1 MRIDLTVTIGGEAG
15 QGIQTVGDIIARV
28 CHKAGLHL
36 LAINDFESRIRGGH
50 SFLQIRISDQP
61 VLAPHHKIDLLIAL
75 NAETCAL
82 HKKEM
87 AENGLVLLDVEND
100 AEKEDAKENLPEE
113 AREKNVL
120 PIAFSQ
126 MAKDAGGKIMT
137 NTVAAGACLALLGAP
152 FSAFEQILKTTFAEK
167 EKILRNNI
175 TAGRSGFD
183 AVKNSDFD
191 KAFDW
196 PSDGSEKG
204 KLLSGSQALALGA
217 LAADCRL
224 AAFYPMSPAT
234 GIMIHLAEMMDELP
248 VLVEQTEDEISA
260 VNMIIGASYAGV
272 RSLTATSGGG
282 FSLMAEGLGL
292 AGITETPVVI
302 INSQRPGPATGLPT
316 RTGQGDLLFV
326 INASQD
332 EFPRFVF
339 APRSVNQAYDTMIRA
354 FHLSEKYQV
363 PAIILTD
370 QYFNDS
376 LWMTTRKMAVPKKI
390 ERFVTTDED
399 MKSPSDYKRFAV
411 TASGISPRAL
421 PCKGRALVCATANE
435 HDEAGHMSETT
446 ADRNTMVE
454 KRQTKAKD
462 MTGEMNGP
470 EGYHGESESLLV
482 GWGSSDGAIREAVDL
497 LRSDNFDVGG
507 LVFSDIWPFPRKK
520 TNDALSRCKRFIT
533 VEQNASS
540 QLGLLIRQQTGH
552 SFHTSLLQYDGRPF
566 TANWI
571 AERTKSVLEEIR

>member
-1 MRIDLTVTIGGEAG
+1 MSIDVTVTIGGEAG

-28 CHKAGLHL
+28 CHKAGLYL

-50 SFLQIRISDQP
+50 SFMQIRISDQP
-61 VLAPHHKIDLLIAL
+61 VLAPYHKIDLLIAL
-75 NAETCAL
+75 NAETCDL
-82 HKKEM
+82 HKNEM
-87 AENGLVLLDVEND
+87 AENGLVLQDVEKD
-100 AEKEDAKENLPEE
+100 DSKENLPET
-113 AREKNVL
+113 AHEKNVM

-152 FSAFEQILKTTFAEK
+152 FSAFEQILKTTFAKK
-167 EKILRNNI
+167 EKILENNMI
-175 TAGRSGFD
+175 AGRSGFD
-183 AVKNSDFD
+183 AVKNTDFA

-196 PSDGSEKG
+196 PSHGSAKG
-204 KLLSGSQALALGA
+204 KLLSGSQALAFGA

-234 GIMIHLAEMMDELP
+234 GIMIHLAEFMDQLP
-248 VLVEQTEDEISA
+248 VLVEQAEDEISA

-272 RSLTATSGGG
+272 RALTATSGGG
-282 FSLMAEGLGL
+282 FSLMTEGLGL

-326 INASQD
+326 IHASQD

-339 APRSVNQAYDTMIRA
+339 APGSVNQAYDTMIRA

-376 LWMTTRKMAVPKKI
+376 LWMTTREMAIPEKI
-390 ERFVTTDED
+390 ERFVTTEED
-399 MKSPSDYKRFAV
+399 MTSPSDYKRFKV

-421 PCKGRALVCATANE
+421 PCKGRALVCVTANE
-435 HDEAGHMSETT
+435 HDEAGHMSETI

-454 KRQTKAKD
+454 KRQAKEKG
-462 MTGEMNGP
+462 MSGEMDGP
-470 EGYHGESESLLV
+470 AGYHEDSACLLV
-482 GWGSSDGAIREAVDL
+482 GWGASDGAIREAVDM
-497 LRSDNFDVGG
+497 LRGENFDVGA
-507 LVFSDIWPFPRKK
+507 LIFSDLWPFPEEK
-520 TNDALSRCKRFIT
+520 TAEALSGCNQFIT

-540 QLGLLIRQQTGH
+540 QLGLLIRQQTGYTFDA
-552 SFHTSLLQYDGRPF
+552 SIRKYDGRPF
-566 TANWI
+566 TPDWI
-571 AERTKSVLEEIR
+571 ADHAKSTLEKYNE

>member
-1 MRIDLTVTIGGEAG
+1 MSIDVTVTIGGEAG

-28 CHKAGLHL
+28 CHKAGLYL

-50 SFLQIRISDQP
+50 SFMQIRISDQP
-61 VLAPHHKIDLLIAL
+61 VLAPDHKIDLLIAL
-75 NAETCAL
+75 NSDTCDL
-82 HKKEM
+82 HKNEM
-87 AENGLVLLDVEND
+87 TETGLVLLDVEND
-100 AEKEDAKENLPEE
+100 AEKDDSKENLPEA

-152 FSAFEQILKTTFAEK
+152 FSALEQILKTRFAEK

-175 TAGRSGFD
+175 TAARSGFD
-183 AVKNSDFD
+183 AVKHTDFD

-196 PSDGSEKG
+196 PSGGSAKG
-204 KLLSGSQALALGA
+204 RLLSGSQALAFGA

-234 GIMIHLAEMMDELP
+234 GIMIQLAEFMDELP

-272 RSLTATSGGG
+272 RALTATSGGG
-282 FSLMAEGLGL
+282 FSLMTEGLGL

-326 INASQD
+326 IHASQD

-339 APRSVNQAYDTMIRA
+339 APGSPEQAYDTMIRA

-376 LWMTTRKMAVPKKI
+376 LWMTTREMAVPEEI
-390 ERFVTTDED
+390 ERFVTIDEE
-399 MKSPSDYKRFAV
+399 MTSPPEYKRFAV

-421 PCKGRALVCATANE
+421 PCKGRALVCVTANE
-435 HDEAGHMSETT
+435 HDEAGHMSETIS
-446 ADRNTMVE
+446 DRNTMVE
-454 KRQTKAKD
+454 KRQAKTKG
-462 MTGEMNGP
+462 MIREMKGP
-470 EGYHGESESLLV
+470 EAYHGKSASILV
-482 GWGSSDGAIREAVDL
+482 GWGSSNGAIREAVDL
-497 LRSDNFDVGG
+497 LRSENIDVGA
-507 LVFSDIWPFPRKK
+507 LVFSDIWPFPAKK
-520 TNDALSRCKRFIT
+520 TEEALSSCKRFIT

-540 QLGLLIRQQTGH
+540 QLGLLIRQQTGL

-566 TANWI
+566 TPDWI
-571 AERTKSVLEEIR
+571 AQHTKSVLEERP

>member
-1 MRIDLTVTIGGEAG
+1 MSIDVTVTIGGEAG

-28 CHKAGLHL
+28 CHKAGLYL

-50 SFLQIRISDQP
+50 SFMQIRISDQP

-75 NAETCAL
+75 NADTCDL
-82 HKKEM
+82 HKNEM
-87 AENGLVLLDVEND
+87 GENGLVLLN
-100 AEKEDAKENLPEE
+100 AEKDDSKENLSET
-113 AREKNVL
+113 AHEKNVI

-137 NTVAAGACLALLGAP
+137 NTVAAGACLALLGAS
-152 FSAFEQILKTTFAEK
+152 FSAFEKILEAIFAKK
-167 EKILRNNI
+167 EKILKNNI

-183 AVKNSDFD
+183 AVKDTDFD

-196 PSDGSEKG
+196 HSDGSAKG

-234 GIMIHLAEMMDELP
+234 GIMIHLAEFMDQLP
-248 VLVEQTEDEISA
+248 ILVEQAEDEISA

-272 RSLTATSGGG
+272 RALTATSGGG

-326 INASQD
+326 IHASQD

-339 APRSVNQAYDTMIRA
+339 APGSVNQAYDTMIRA

-376 LWMTTRKMAVPKKI
+376 LWMTTRKMAVPEEI
-390 ERFVTTDED
+390 ERFVTTDEK
-399 MKSPSDYKRFAV
+399 MTCPQDYKRFAV

-435 HDEAGHMSETT
+435 HDEAGHMSETI

-454 KRQTKAKD
+454 KRQAKTKG
-462 MTGEMNGP
+462 MTREMNGP
-470 EGYHGESESLLV
+470 EGYHGDSESLLV

-497 LRSDNFDVGG
+497 LRAENADVGA
-507 LVFSDIWPFPRKK
+507 LIFSDLWPFPWEK
-520 TNDALSRCKRFIT
+520 TADALSSCKRFIT

-540 QLGLLIRQQTGH
+540 QLGRLIRQQTGH
-552 SFHTSLLQYDGRPF
+552 SFHASLLQYDGRPF
-566 TANWI
+566 TPNWI
-571 AERTKSVLEEIR
+571 AEHTKSVLEEI

>member
-1 MRIDLTVTIGGEAG
+1 MRIDVTVTIGGEAG

-28 CHKAGLHL
+28 CHKAGLYL

-50 SFLQIRISDQP
+50 SFMQIRISDQP

-75 NAETCAL
+75 NDETCDL

-87 AENGLVLLDVEND
+87 AETGLVLLDAEND
-100 AEKEDAKENLPEE
+100 AEKAQ
-113 AREKNVL
+113 EKKVL

-152 FSAFEQILKTTFAEK
+152 FSAFEQILKTRFAEK
-167 EKILRNNI
+167 EKILENNI
-175 TAGRSGFD
+175 AAGRSGFD
-183 AVKNSDFD
+183 AVKHTNFD
-191 KAFDW
+191 KALDW
-196 PSDGSEKG
+196 PFDDTSKG
-204 KLLSGSQALALGA
+204 KLISGSKALALGA

-234 GIMIHLAEMMDELP
+234 GIMIHLAEFMDQLP
-248 VLVEQTEDEISA
+248 LLVEQAEDEISA

-272 RSLTATSGGG
+272 RALTATSGGG
-282 FSLMAEGLGL
+282 FSLMTEGLGL
-292 AGITETPVVI
+292 AGMTETPIVI

-339 APRSVNQAYDTMIRA
+339 APGSPNQAYETMVRA
-354 FHLSEKYQV
+354 FHLCEKYQV

-370 QYFNDS
+370 QYLNDS
-376 LWMTTRKMAVPKKI
+376 LWITTREIEVPKEI

-399 MKSPSDYKRFAV
+399 MSSPSDYKRFAV

-435 HDEAGHMSETT
+435 HDEAGHMSEKIS
-446 ADRNTMVE
+446 DRNNMVE
-454 KRQTKAKD
+454 KRQAKTKGMAW
-462 MTGEMNGP
+462 EMNGP
-470 EGYHGESESLLV
+470 KAYHGESASLLV

-497 LRSDNFDVGG
+497 LRSENVDVGA
-507 LVFSDIWPFPRKK
+507 LVFSDIWPFPAKK
-520 TNDALSRCKRFIT
+520 TEEALSSCKRFIT

-540 QLGLLIRQQTGH
+540 QLGLLIRQQTGL
-552 SFHTSLLQYDGRPF
+552 SLHTSLLQYDGRTLTP
-566 TANWI
+566 NWI
-571 AERTKSVLEEIR
+571 AEHTKSVLEERP

>member
-1 MRIDLTVTIGGEAG
+1 MSIDVTVTIGGEAG

-28 CHKAGLHL
+28 CHKAGLYL

-75 NAETCAL
+75 NAETCVR

-100 AEKEDAKENLPEE
+100 AEKDDSKENLPEE

-152 FSAFEQILKTTFAEK
+152 FSAFEHILKTTFAEK
-167 EKILRNNI
+167 EKILRNNMI
-175 TAGRSGFD
+175 AGRSGFD
-183 AVKNSDFD
+183 AVKNTAFA

-196 PSDGSEKG
+196 PSHGSAKG
-204 KLLSGSQALALGA
+204 KLLSGSQALAFGA

-234 GIMIHLAEMMDELP
+234 GIMIHLAEFMDQLP

-272 RSLTATSGGG
+272 RALTATSGGG
-282 FSLMAEGLGL
+282 FSLMTEGLGL

-326 INASQD
+326 IHASQD

-339 APRSVNQAYDTMIRA
+339 APGSVNQAYDTMIRA

-376 LWMTTRKMAVPKKI
+376 LQMTTREMEVPTEI
-390 ERFVTTDED
+390 VRFITTDAD
-399 MKSPSDYKRFAV
+399 MSSPSEYKRFAV

-421 PCKGRALVCATANE
+421 PCKGRALVCVTANE
-435 HDEAGHMSETT
+435 HDEAGHMSETI
-446 ADRNTMVE
+446 ADRNIMVE
-454 KRQTKAKD
+454 KRQAKIQG
-462 MTGEMNGP
+462 MTEEMKGP
-470 EGYHGESESLLV
+470 DRYHGESDVLVV
-482 GWGSSDGAIREAVDL
+482 GWGSSAGAVREAVDQ
-497 LRSDNFDVGG
+497 LRSENFNIGA
-507 LVFSDIWPFPRKK
+507 LHFSDLWPFPRKK
-520 TNDALSRCKRFIT
+520 AQDALSGCKHFIT

-540 QLGLLIRQQTGH
+540 QLGRLIRQQTGL
-552 SFHTSLLQYDGRPF
+552 SFYSAILKYDGRPF
-566 TANWI
+566 TPNWI
-571 AERTKSVLEEIR
+571 AEHTKSVLEEIR

>member
-1 MRIDLTVTIGGEAG
+1 MSFDVTVTVGGEAG

-28 CHKAGLHL
+28 CHKAGLYL

-50 SFLQIRISDQP
+50 SFMQIRISDQP

-75 NAETCAL
+75 NADTCDL
-82 HKKEM
+82 HKTEM
-87 AENGLVLLDVEND
+87 AETGLVLLD
-100 AEKEDAKENLPEE
+100 AEKDDSKENLSETVHEE
-113 AREKNVL
+113 NVI

-126 MAKDAGGKIMT
+126 MAKDAGAKIMT

-152 FSAFEQILKTTFAEK
+152 FSAFEQILETRFAEK
-167 EKILRNNI
+167 ETILENNI

-183 AVKNSDFD
+183 AVENVDFD
-191 KAFDW
+191 KALDW
-196 PSDGSEKG
+196 PSGGAPKG
-204 KLLSGSQALALGA
+204 RLLSGSRALALGA

-234 GIMIHLAEMMDELP
+234 GIMIHLAEFMDQLP
-248 VLVEQTEDEISA
+248 VLVEQAEDEISA

-272 RSLTATSGGG
+272 RALTATSGGG

-292 AGITETPVVI
+292 AGITETPIVI

-326 INASQD
+326 IHASQD

-339 APRSVNQAYDTMIRA
+339 APGSPDQAYETMIRA

-376 LWMTTRKMAVPKKI
+376 LWMTTRKMTVPEEI

-399 MKSPSDYKRFAV
+399 MTSPSGYKRFAV

-435 HDEAGHMSETT
+435 HDEAGHMSETI
-446 ADRNTMVE
+446 ADRNTMVG
-454 KRQTKAKD
+454 KRQAKEKG
-462 MTGEMNGP
+462 MSGEMEGP
-470 EGYHGESESLLV
+470 AGYHEDSACLLV
-482 GWGSSDGAIREAVDL
+482 GWGSSDGAVREAVDL
-497 LRSDNFDVGG
+497 LRAENADVGA
-507 LVFSDIWPFPRKK
+507 LIFSDLWPFPGEK
-520 TNDALSRCKRFIT
+520 TADALSLCKQFIT
-533 VEQNASS
+533 VEQNTSS
-540 QLGLLIRQQTGH
+540 QLGLLIRQQTGYAFDA
-552 SFHTSLLQYDGRPF
+552 SIRKYDGRPF
-566 TANWI
+566 TPGWI
-571 AERTKSVLEEIR
+571 VKQVTSVLEEIS

>member
-1 MRIDLTVTIGGEAG
+1 MRIDVTVTIGGEAG

-28 CHKAGLHL
+28 CHKAGLYL

-50 SFLQIRISDQP
+50 SFMQIRISDQP

-75 NAETCAL
+75 NADTCDL
-82 HKKEM
+82 HKTEM
-87 AENGLVLLDVEND
+87 AETGLVLLD
-100 AEKEDAKENLPEE
+100 AEKDDSKENLSETAHEE
-113 AREKNVL
+113 NVI

-126 MAKDAGGKIMT
+126 MAKDAGAKIMT

-152 FSAFEQILKTTFAEK
+152 FSAFEQILETRFEEK
-167 EKILRNNI
+167 ETILENNI

-183 AVKNSDFD
+183 AVENVDFD
-191 KAFDW
+191 KALDW
-196 PSDGSEKG
+196 PSGGAPKG
-204 KLLSGSQALALGA
+204 RLLSGSRALALGA

-234 GIMIHLAEMMDELP
+234 GIMIHLAEFMDQLP
-248 VLVEQTEDEISA
+248 VLVEQAEDEISA

-272 RSLTATSGGG
+272 RALTATSGGG

-292 AGITETPVVI
+292 AGITETPIVI

-326 INASQD
+326 IHASQD

-339 APRSVNQAYDTMIRA
+339 APGSPDQAYETMIRA

-376 LWMTTRKMAVPKKI
+376 LWMTTRKMTVPEEI

-399 MKSPSDYKRFAV
+399 MTSPSGYKRFAV

-435 HDEAGHMSETT
+435 HDEAGHMSETI
-446 ADRNTMVE
+446 ADRNTMVG
-454 KRQTKAKD
+454 KRQAKEKG
-462 MTGEMNGP
+462 MSGEMEGP
-470 EGYHGESESLLV
+470 AGYHEDSACLLV
-482 GWGSSDGAIREAVDL
+482 GWGSSDGAVREAVDL
-497 LRSDNFDVGG
+497 LRAENADVGA
-507 LVFSDIWPFPRKK
+507 LIFSDLWPFPGEK
-520 TNDALSRCKRFIT
+520 TADALSLCKQFIT
-533 VEQNASS
+533 VEQNTSS
-540 QLGLLIRQQTGH
+540 QLGLLIRQQTGYAFDA
-552 SFHTSLLQYDGRPF
+552 SIRKYDGRPF
-566 TANWI
+566 TPGWI
-571 AERTKSVLEEIR
+571 VKQVTSVLEEIS

>member
-1 MRIDLTVTIGGEAG
+1 M
-15 QGIQTVGDIIARV
+15 
-28 CHKAGLHL
+28 
-36 LAINDFESRIRGGH
+36 
-50 SFLQIRISDQP
+50 QIRISDQP
-61 VLAPHHKIDLLIAL
+61 VLAPYHKIDLLIAL
-75 NAETCAL
+75 NTETRDL

-87 AENGLVLLDVEND
+87 AETGLVLLDAEND
-100 AEKEDAKENLPEE
+100 AEKEDAKENLPEQ

-120 PIAFSQ
+120 PIDFSQ

-167 EKILRNNI
+167 EKILENNI

-183 AVKNSDFD
+183 AVKDTDFA

-196 PSDGSEKG
+196 PSDGSAKG
-204 KLLSGSQALALGA
+204 KLLSGSQALAFGA

-234 GIMIHLAEMMDELP
+234 GIMIHLAEFMDQLP
-248 VLVEQTEDEISA
+248 VLVEQAEDEISA

-272 RSLTATSGGG
+272 RALTATSGGG

-292 AGITETPVVI
+292 AGITETPAVI

-326 INASQD
+326 IHASQD

-339 APRSVNQAYDTMIRA
+339 APGSVNQAYDTMIRA

-363 PAIILTD
+363 PTIILTD

-376 LWMTTRKMAVPKKI
+376 LWMTTRKMAVPEEI
-390 ERFVTTDED
+390 ERFVAFDED
-399 MKSPSDYKRFAV
+399 MTSPSDYKRFAI

-421 PCKGRALVCATANE
+421 PCKGRALVCVTANE
-435 HDEAGHMSETT
+435 HDEAGHMSETI

-454 KRQTKAKD
+454 KRQAKIKG
-462 MTGEMNGP
+462 MTSEMKGP
-470 EGYHGESESLLV
+470 KGYHGESESLLV
-482 GWGSSDGAIREAVDL
+482 GWGSSDGAIREAVDQ
-497 LRSDNFDVGG
+497 LRSDNFNVGG
-507 LVFSDIWPFPRKK
+507 LVFSDIWPFPQKK
-520 TNDALSRCKRFIT
+520 TKEALSSCKRFIT

-540 QLGLLIRQQTGH
+540 QLGRLIRQQTGL

-566 TANWI
+566 TPNWI
-571 AERTKSVLEEIR
+571 AEHTKSVLEEIA

>member
-1 MRIDLTVTIGGEAG
+1 MSIDVTVTIGGEAG

-28 CHKAGLHL
+28 CHKVGLYL

-50 SFLQIRISDQP
+50 SFMQIRISDQP
-61 VLAPHHKIDLLIAL
+61 VLAPYHKIDLLIAL
-75 NAETCAL
+75 NTETRDL

-87 AENGLVLLDVEND
+87 AETGLVLLD
-100 AEKEDAKENLPEE
+100 AEKEDAKENLPEQ

-167 EKILRNNI
+167 EKILENNI

-183 AVKNSDFD
+183 AVKNTDFA

-196 PSDGSEKG
+196 PSNGSAKG
-204 KLLSGSQALALGA
+204 KLLSGSNALALGA

-234 GIMIHLAEMMDELP
+234 GIMIHLAEFMDQLP
-248 VLVEQTEDEISA
+248 VLVEQAEDEISA

-272 RSLTATSGGG
+272 RALTATSGGG

-316 RTGQGDLLFV
+316 RTGQGDLLFA
-326 INASQD
+326 IHASQD

-339 APRSVNQAYDTMIRA
+339 APGSPNQAYDTMIRA
-354 FHLSEKYQV
+354 FYLSDKYQV

-376 LWMTTRKMAVPKKI
+376 LWITTREIEVPTEI
-390 ERFVTTDED
+390 ERFVIFDED
-399 MKSPSDYKRFAV
+399 MTSPSDYKRFAV

-435 HDEAGHMSETT
+435 HDEAGHMSETI

-454 KRQTKAKD
+454 KRQAKIKG
-462 MTGEMNGP
+462 MTGEMKGP
-470 EGYHGESESLLV
+470 KGYHGESESLLV

-507 LVFSDIWPFPRKK
+507 LVFSDIWPFPQKK
-520 TNDALSRCKRFIT
+520 TNEALSSCKRFIT

-540 QLGLLIRQQTGH
+540 QLGQLIRQQTGH

-566 TANWI
+566 TPNWI
-571 AERTKSVLEEIR
+571 AEHTKSVLEEIR

>member
-1 MRIDLTVTIGGEAG
+1 
-15 QGIQTVGDIIARV
+15 
-28 CHKAGLHL
+28 
-36 LAINDFESRIRGGH
+36 
-50 SFLQIRISDQP
+50 
-61 VLAPHHKIDLLIAL
+61 LIAL
-75 NAETCAL
+75 NTETCDL
-82 HKKEM
+82 HKKELT
-87 AENGLVLLDVEND
+87 ETGLVLLEGEKD
-100 AEKEDAKENLPEE
+100 AEKNNSKESLSEK
-113 AREKNVL
+113 AHEKNVL
-120 PIAFSQ
+120 AIAFSQ

-152 FSAFEQILKTTFAEK
+152 FSLFEQILKTRFSEK
-167 EKILRNNI
+167 EKILENNI

-183 AVKNSDFD
+183 AVKDIDFD

-196 PSDGSEKG
+196 PSDGAPKG
-204 KLLSGSQALALGA
+204 RLLSGSKALALGA

-234 GIMIHLAEMMDELP
+234 GIMVHLAEFMDELP

-272 RSLTATSGGG
+272 RALTATSGGG
-282 FSLMAEGLGL
+282 FSLMTEGLGL

-326 INASQD
+326 IHASQD

-339 APRSVNQAYDTMIRA
+339 APGSPDQAYDTMIRA

-376 LWMTTRKMAVPKKI
+376 LWMTAREMAVPEEI
-390 ERFVTTDED
+390 ERFVTIDED
-399 MKSPSDYKRFAV
+399 MTSPSEYKRFAV

-435 HDEAGHMSETT
+435 HDETGHMSETIS
-446 ADRNTMVE
+446 DRNTMVE
-454 KRQTKAKD
+454 KRQAKTKG
-462 MTGEMNGP
+462 MIREMKGP
-470 EGYHGESESLLV
+470 KVYHGGSESLLV
-482 GWGSSDGAIREAVDL
+482 GWGSSNGAIKEAVDL
-497 LRSDNFDVGG
+497 LRAENADIGA
-507 LVFSDIWPFPRKK
+507 LIFSDLWPFPEEK
-520 TNDALSRCKRFIT
+520 TADALSLCKHFIT
-533 VEQNASS
+533 VEQNTSS
-540 QLGLLIRQQTGH
+540 QLGRLIRQQTGRAFDR
-552 SFHTSLLQYDGRPF
+552 SICKYDGRPF
-566 TANWI
+566 TPDWI
-571 AERTKSVLEEIR
+571 AYHAKSALEEIQ

>member
-1 MRIDLTVTIGGEAG
+1 MSIDVTVTIGGEAG

-28 CHKAGLHL
+28 CHKAGLYL

-50 SFLQIRISDQP
+50 SFMQVRISDQP

-75 NAETCAL
+75 NTETCAF
-82 HKKEM
+82 HQKEM
-87 AENGLVLLDVEND
+87 AETGLVLLDVEND
-100 AEKEDAKENLPEE
+100 AEKGDSKENLPEE
-113 AREKNVL
+113 AHEKNVL

-167 EKILRNNI
+167 EKILENNMI
-175 TAGRSGFD
+175 AGRSGFD
-183 AVKNSDFD
+183 AVKNTDFA

-196 PSDGSEKG
+196 PSDGSAKG
-204 KLLSGSQALALGA
+204 RLLSGSQALAFGA

-234 GIMIHLAEMMDELP
+234 GIMIHLAEFMDQLP
-248 VLVEQTEDEISA
+248 VLVEQAEDEISA

-282 FSLMAEGLGL
+282 FSLMTEGLGL

-302 INSQRPGPATGLPT
+302 VNSQRPGPATGLPT

-326 INASQD
+326 IHASQD

-339 APRSVNQAYDTMIRA
+339 APGSVYQAYDTMIRA

-376 LWMTTRKMAVPKKI
+376 LWMTTREMAVPEEI
-390 ERFVTTDED
+390 ERFVTPDGD
-399 MKSPSDYKRFAV
+399 ISSPSEYKRFKV
-411 TASGISPRAL
+411 KASGISPRAL
-421 PCKGRALVCATANE
+421 PCKGRALVGVTANE
-435 HDEAGHMSETT
+435 HDEAGHMSETI

-454 KRQTKAKD
+454 KRQAKTKG
-462 MTGEMNGP
+462 MTGEMKGP
-470 EGYHGESESLLV
+470 KGYHGESDVLVV
-482 GWGSSDGAIREAVDL
+482 GWGSSEGAVREAVDQ
-497 LRSDNFDVGG
+497 LRSENFNIGA
-507 LVFSDIWPFPRKK
+507 LHFSDLWPFPRKK
-520 TNDALSRCKRFIT
+520 AQDALSGCKHFIT

-540 QLGLLIRQQTGH
+540 QLGLLIRQQTGL
-552 SFHTSLLQYDGRPF
+552 SFYRAILKYDGRPF
-566 TANWI
+566 TPNWI
-571 AERTKSVLEEIR
+571 AKHTKSVLEEMR

>member
-1 MRIDLTVTIGGEAG
+1 MSIDVTVTIGGEAG

-28 CHKAGLHL
+28 CHKAGLYL

-50 SFLQIRISDQP
+50 SFMQIRISDQP
-61 VLAPHHKIDLLIAL
+61 VLAPYHKIDLLIAL
-75 NAETCAL
+75 NTETCDL
-82 HKKEM
+82 HKKELT
-87 AENGLVLLDVEND
+87 ETGLVLLEGEKD
-100 AEKEDAKENLPEE
+100 AEKNNSKESLSEK
-113 AREKNVL
+113 AHEKNVL
-120 PIAFSQ
+120 AIAFSQ

-152 FSAFEQILKTTFAEK
+152 FSLFEQILKTRFSEK
-167 EKILRNNI
+167 EKILENNI

-183 AVKNSDFD
+183 AVKDIDFD

-196 PSDGSEKG
+196 PSDGAPKG
-204 KLLSGSQALALGA
+204 RLLSGSKALAFGA

-234 GIMIHLAEMMDELP
+234 GIMVHLAEFMDELP

-272 RSLTATSGGG
+272 RALTATSGGG
-282 FSLMAEGLGL
+282 FSLMTEGLGL

-326 INASQD
+326 IHASQD

-339 APRSVNQAYDTMIRA
+339 APGSPDQAYDTMIRA

-376 LWMTTRKMAVPKKI
+376 LWMTAREMAVPEEI
-390 ERFVTTDED
+390 ERFVTIDED
-399 MKSPSDYKRFAV
+399 MTSPSEYKRFAV

-435 HDEAGHMSETT
+435 HDETGHMSETIS
-446 ADRNTMVE
+446 DRNTMVE
-454 KRQTKAKD
+454 KRQAKTKG
-462 MTGEMNGP
+462 MIREMKGP
-470 EGYHGESESLLV
+470 KVYHGGSESLLV
-482 GWGSSDGAIREAVDL
+482 GWGSSNGAIKEAVDL
-497 LRSDNFDVGG
+497 LRAENADIGA
-507 LVFSDIWPFPRKK
+507 LIFSDLWPFPEEK
-520 TNDALSRCKRFIT
+520 TADALSLCKHFIT
-533 VEQNASS
+533 VEQNTSS
-540 QLGLLIRQQTGH
+540 QLGRLIRQQTGRAFDR
-552 SFHTSLLQYDGRPF
+552 SICKYDGRPF
-566 TANWI
+566 TPDWI
-571 AERTKSVLEEIR
+571 AYHAKSALEEIQ

>member
-28 CHKAGLHL
+28 CHKAGLYL

-50 SFLQIRISDQP
+50 SFMQIRISDQP

-87 AENGLVLLDVEND
+87 AETGLVLLDAEND
-100 AEKEDAKENLPEE
+100 AEKEDAKENLPED
-113 AREKNVL
+113 AREQNIL

-152 FSAFEQILKTTFAEK
+152 FSAFEQILKTTFAGK

-183 AVKNSDFD
+183 AVKNTDFH

-196 PSDGSEKG
+196 PSDGSPEG
-204 KLLSGSQALALGA
+204 KLLSGSKALALGA

-234 GIMIHLAEMMDELP
+234 GIMIHLAEFMDQLP
-248 VLVEQTEDEISA
+248 VLVEQAEDEISA
-260 VNMIIGASYAGV
+260 VNMIIGASYVGV
-272 RSLTATSGGG
+272 RALTATSGGG

-339 APRSVNQAYDTMIRA
+339 APGSPNQAYDTMIRA
-354 FHLSEKYQV
+354 FHLCEKYQV

-376 LWMTTRKMAVPKKI
+376 LWMTTREIAVPKEI

-399 MKSPSDYKRFAV
+399 MTSPSDYKRFAV

-421 PCKGRALVCATANE
+421 PCRGRALVCATANE
-435 HDEAGHMSETT
+435 HDEAGHMSETI

-454 KRQTKAKD
+454 KRQAKTKG
-462 MTGEMNGP
+462 MTGEMKGP
-470 EGYHGESESLLV
+470 KGYHGESESLLV

-507 LVFSDIWPFPRKK
+507 LVFSDIWPFPQQK
-520 TNDALSRCKRFIT
+520 TKDALSRCKRFIT

-566 TANWI
+566 TPNWI
-571 AERTKSVLEEIR
+571 AEHTKSVLEEI

>member
-1 MRIDLTVTIGGEAG
+1 M
-15 QGIQTVGDIIARV
+15 
-28 CHKAGLHL
+28 
-36 LAINDFESRIRGGH
+36 
-50 SFLQIRISDQP
+50 QIRISDQP

-75 NAETCAL
+75 NDETCDL

-87 AENGLVLLDVEND
+87 AETGLVLLDAEND
-100 AEKEDAKENLPEE
+100 AEKAQ
-113 AREKNVL
+113 EKKVL

-152 FSAFEQILKTTFAEK
+152 FSAFEQILKTRFAEK
-167 EKILRNNI
+167 EKILENNI
-175 TAGRSGFD
+175 AAGRSGFD
-183 AVKNSDFD
+183 AVKHTNFD
-191 KAFDW
+191 KALDW
-196 PSDGSEKG
+196 PFDDTSKG
-204 KLLSGSQALALGA
+204 KLISGSKALALGA

-234 GIMIHLAEMMDELP
+234 GIMIHLAEFMDQLP
-248 VLVEQTEDEISA
+248 LLVEQAEDEISA

-272 RSLTATSGGG
+272 RALTATSGGG
-282 FSLMAEGLGL
+282 FSLMTEGLGL
-292 AGITETPVVI
+292 AGMTETPIVI

-339 APRSVNQAYDTMIRA
+339 APGSPNQAYETMVRA
-354 FHLSEKYQV
+354 FHLCEKYQV

-376 LWMTTRKMAVPKKI
+376 LWMTTREMAVPEEI

-399 MKSPSDYKRFAV
+399 MSSPPEYKRFAV

-435 HDEAGHMSETT
+435 HDEAGHMSEKIS
-446 ADRNTMVE
+446 DRNNMVE
-454 KRQTKAKD
+454 KRQAKTKGMAW
-462 MTGEMNGP
+462 EMNGP
-470 EGYHGESESLLV
+470 KAYHGESASLLV

-497 LRSDNFDVGG
+497 LRSENVDVGA
-507 LVFSDIWPFPRKK
+507 LVFSDIWPFPAKK
-520 TNDALSRCKRFIT
+520 TEEALSSCKRFIT

-540 QLGLLIRQQTGH
+540 QLGLLIRQQTGL
-552 SFHTSLLQYDGRPF
+552 SLHTSLLQYDGRTLTP
-566 TANWI
+566 NWI
-571 AERTKSVLEEIR
+571 AEHTKSVLEERP

>member
-1 MRIDLTVTIGGEAG
+1 MSIDITVTIGGEAG
-15 QGIQTVGDIIARV
+15 QGIQTVGEIIARV
-28 CHKAGLHL
+28 CHHAGLYL
-36 LAINDFESRIRGGH
+36 VAVNDFESRIRGGH
-50 SFLQIRISDQP
+50 SFIQIRISDQP

-75 NAETCAL
+75 NAQTCDL

-87 AENGLVLLDVEND
+87 AETGLVLLDAEND
-100 AEKEDAKENLPEE
+100 AEKDNAKEDLTEKTH
-113 AREKNVL
+113 EKNVL

-152 FSAFEQILKTTFAEK
+152 FSAFEQILKTRFSDK
-167 EKILRNNI
+167 ETILENNI
-175 TAGRSGFD
+175 TAGRSGFE
-183 AVKNSDFD
+183 AVKDTDFA

-196 PSDGSEKG
+196 PSDGSAKG
-204 KLLSGSQALALGA
+204 RLLSGSQALALGA

-234 GIMIHLAEMMDELP
+234 GIMIHLAEFMDQLP
-248 VLVEQTEDEISA
+248 LLVEQAEDEISA

-272 RSLTATSGGG
+272 RALTATSGGG

-326 INASQD
+326 IHASQD

-339 APRSVNQAYDTMIRA
+339 APGSPDQAYETMIRA

-376 LWMTTRKMAVPKKI
+376 LWITTRKMTVPEEI

-399 MKSPSDYKRFAV
+399 MTSPSGYKRFAV

-435 HDEAGHMSETT
+435 HDEAGHMSETI

-454 KRQTKAKD
+454 KRQAKEKG
-462 MTGEMNGP
+462 MGGEMEGP
-470 EGYHGESESLLV
+470 AGYHGDSACLLV
-482 GWGSSDGAIREAVDL
+482 GWGSSDGAVREAVDL
-497 LRSDNFDVGG
+497 LRAENADVGA
-507 LVFSDIWPFPRKK
+507 LIFSDLWPFPGEK
-520 TNDALSRCKRFIT
+520 TADALSLCKQFIT

-552 SFHTSLLQYDGRPF
+552 AFDASIRKYDGRPF
-566 TANWI
+566 TPGWI
-571 AERTKSVLEEIR
+571 VKQVTSVLEEIS

>member
-1 MRIDLTVTIGGEAG
+1 MSIDVTVTIGGEAG

-28 CHKAGLHL
+28 CHKAGLYL

-50 SFLQIRISDQP
+50 SFMQIRISDQP
-61 VLAPHHKIDLLIAL
+61 VLAPYHKIDLLIAL
-75 NAETCAL
+75 NAETCDL
-82 HKKEM
+82 HKNEM
-87 AENGLVLLDVEND
+87 AENGLVLQDVEKD
-100 AEKEDAKENLPEE
+100 DSKENLPET
-113 AREKNVL
+113 AHEKNVM

-152 FSAFEQILKTTFAEK
+152 FSAFEQILKTTFAKK
-167 EKILRNNI
+167 EKILENNMI
-175 TAGRSGFD
+175 AGRSGFD
-183 AVKNSDFD
+183 AVKNTDFA

-196 PSDGSEKG
+196 PSHGSAKG
-204 KLLSGSQALALGA
+204 KLLSGSQALAFGA

-234 GIMIHLAEMMDELP
+234 GIMIHLAEFMDQLP
-248 VLVEQTEDEISA
+248 VLVEQAEDEISA

-272 RSLTATSGGG
+272 RALTATSGGG
-282 FSLMAEGLGL
+282 FSLMTEGLGL

-326 INASQD
+326 IHASQD

-339 APRSVNQAYDTMIRA
+339 APGSVNQAYDTMIRA

-363 PAIILTD
+363 PSIILTD

-376 LWMTTRKMAVPKKI
+376 LWMTTREMAVPEKI
-390 ERFVTTDED
+390 ERFVITEED
-399 MKSPSDYKRFAV
+399 MASPSDYKRFKV

-421 PCKGRALVCATANE
+421 PCKGRALVCVTANE
-435 HDEAGHMSETT
+435 HDEAGHMSETI

-454 KRQTKAKD
+454 KRQAKEKG
-462 MTGEMNGP
+462 MSGEMDGP
-470 EGYHGESESLLV
+470 AGYHEDSAYLLV
-482 GWGSSDGAIREAVDL
+482 GWGASDGAIREAVDM
-497 LRSDNFDVGG
+497 LRGENFDVGA
-507 LVFSDIWPFPRKK
+507 LIFSDLWPFPEEK
-520 TNDALSRCKRFIT
+520 TAEALSGCNQFIT

-540 QLGLLIRQQTGH
+540 QLGLLIRQQTGYTFDA
-552 SFHTSLLQYDGRPF
+552 SIRKYDGRPF
-566 TANWI
+566 TPDWI
-571 AERTKSVLEEIR
+571 ADHAKSTLEKYHE

>member
-1 MRIDLTVTIGGEAG
+1 MRIDITVTIGGEAG

-28 CHKAGLHL
+28 CHEAGLYL

-50 SFLQIRISDQP
+50 SFMQIRISNQP

-75 NAETCAL
+75 NAETCDL

-87 AENGLVLLDVEND
+87 AETGLVLLDAEKDDEND
-100 AEKEDAKENLPEE
+100 DSKENLSEK
-113 AREKNVL
+113 AHEKNVL

-152 FSAFEQILKTTFAEK
+152 FSAFEQILKTRFAEK
-167 EKILRNNI
+167 EKILENNI

-183 AVKNSDFD
+183 AVKNTDFD

-196 PSDGSEKG
+196 PSDGASKG
-204 KLLSGSQALALGA
+204 KLLSGSKALALGA

-224 AAFYPMSPAT
+224 AVFYPMSPAT
-234 GIMIHLAEMMDELP
+234 GIMIHLAEFMDQLP
-248 VLVEQTEDEISA
+248 LLVEQAEDEISA

-272 RSLTATSGGG
+272 RALTATSGGG

-292 AGITETPVVI
+292 AGITETPIVI

-339 APRSVNQAYDTMIRA
+339 APGSPNQAYETMVRA
-354 FHLSEKYQV
+354 FHLCEKYQV

-370 QYFNDS
+370 QYLNDS
-376 LWMTTRKMAVPKKI
+376 LWITTREIEVPKEI

-399 MKSPSDYKRFAV
+399 MSSPSDYKRFAI

-435 HDEAGHMSETT
+435 HDEAGHMSETI
-446 ADRNTMVE
+446 ADRNSMVE
-454 KRQTKAKD
+454 KRQANTKG

-470 EGYHGESESLLV
+470 QAYHGESESLLV
-482 GWGSSDGAIREAVDL
+482 GWGASDGAMREAVDL
-497 LRSDNFDVGG
+497 LRSENLDVGA
-507 LVFSDIWPFPRKK
+507 LVFSDIWPFPAKK
-520 TNDALSRCKRFIT
+520 TKDALSSCKRFIT

-540 QLGLLIRQQTGH
+540 QLGLLIRQQTGL
-552 SFHTSLLQYDGRPF
+552 SFHTSLLQYDGRPL
-566 TANWI
+566 TPNWI
-571 AERTKSVLEEIR
+571 AEHTKSVLEERP